1 MFMFLYLPLKEYC
14 IPFCFCTCEVPEQL
28 EMSSEEMDAEKTRQD
43 ILQLFFKLTRDFS
56 ESESQRK
63 DLKKKLEQSEAE
75 KKKVKKQLEQS
86 EAQKNDLKKELE
98 RTEAEKDGL
107 EKNLELTEAQM
118 KVQLKVLEQREMQLQ
133 QLNDGAGLEK
143 KKANALV
150 SWLAEEYKKCLEE
163 NEKFHCINIELEKQ
177 LDARK
182 KRIVELK
189 VSTNY
194 FRAQLRKMEEE
205 LADREAFNL
214 MPLVKT
220 NEVNVVELQDL

>member
-1 MFMFLYLPLKEYC
+1 
-14 IPFCFCTCEVPEQL
+14 
-28 EMSSEEMDAEKTRQD
+28 MSSEEMDAEKTRQD